1 MLRLP
6 ATIGGR
12 VIALLLLL
20 ATVAMAG
27 AGVTF
32 TYAQRQEAAL
42 AALDRADESRPL
54 IERLRAG
61 IYQVVMESRGLY
73 LAADRKQA
81 EGFARNLLRGL
92 DDIRASFAELRQ
104 AVPEAHRPALE
115 KAEAP
120 LQAFLTLRAELA
132 RVGVEQGREAADR
145 LGNNDAN
152 RAARTAFSNSLDRL
166 AEELATTLAAMK
178 AAQSAESNA
187 LANTLLAVTATAVL
201 LVLALAVWMVRRTI
215 ARPVHALTAAIGTM
229 AEGRL
234 DEARLPQNTTGEIGQ
249 IVAAMHQLREALRVA
264 QTAQEAVAATRT
276 SADRRQAAMDRHTQ
290 DFGQSISGVLAAL
303 AESAAGMQTL
313 AQDMAGIAAGS
324 QTHAERSAAEAIAAM
339 GDLGAVTAATEQLSA
354 SALGIA
360 DRASEAA
367 SATRAAVEHAD
378 RAGAQMQSL
387 LQAADRVGTV
397 VDLIT
402 SIAGR
407 TNLLAL
413 NATIEAARAGD
424 AGKGFAVVASEV
436 KQLATQTSNA
446 TAEIAGQVDAIRA
459 LVRDSAAAATAVLAS
474 IRHVEGVAGSIAGAV
489 EEQGS
494 ATAEI
499 ASRVTGVAEMASRIS
514 HVMEEIVSGAAAG
527 TQAGAEV
534 EAAAREVNSAAG
546 TLGGEVK
553 EFLAAM
559 HVTRGERRA
568 WERLPG
574 HNLPVT
580 VAAGTAAMRR
590 GAPPSRPARIADV
603 APGGTALRCDPTGLR
618 LGDDVSVSVTP
629 DLVLHGRIARLDA
642 DEIAIAFRQ
651 NPETLALAETLLAHV
666 AASPQA
672 RAA

>member
-6 ATIGGR
+6 VTIGGR

-27 AGVTF
+27 AGVTY
-32 TYAQRQEAAL
+32 TYAKRQEATL

-92 DDIRASFAELRQ
+92 DDIRTSFAALRQ

-145 LGNNDAN
+145 IGNNDAN

-166 AEELATTLAAMK
+166 ADELTGTLATMKAAQGAESRTLATTLL
-178 AAQSAESNA
+178 A
-187 LANTLLAVTATAVL
+187 LTATAVL

-215 ARPVHALTAAIGTM
+215 ARPVHALTAAIG
-229 AEGRL
+229 AIAKGDL
-234 DEARLPQNTTGEIGQ
+234 DGDRLPHDATGEIGQ
-249 IVAAMHQLREALRVA
+249 IVTAMHQLREALRA
-264 QTAQEAVAATRT
+264 AEAAHEAAAAARTAV
-276 SADRRQAAMDRHTQ
+276 DRRQAAMDRHTQ
-290 DFGQSISGVLAAL
+290 DFGQSISGVLATL
-303 AESAAGMQTL
+303 AESAAGMQAL
-313 AQDMAGIAAGS
+313 AQDMAGIATGS
-324 QTHAERSAAEAIAAM
+324 QAHAERSAAEANAAM
-339 GDLGAVTAATEQLSA
+339 GDLGAVTAATDQLSA
-354 SALGIA
+354 SAHGIA

-367 SATRAAVEHAD
+367 SATRTAVEHAD

-413 NATIEAARAGD
+413 NATIEAARAGE

-446 TAEIAGQVDAIRA
+446 TAEIAGQVDAIRT
-459 LVRDSAAAATAVLAS
+459 LVRDAAAAATAVLAA

-489 EEQGS
+489 EQQGS

-499 ASRVTGVAEMASRIS
+499 ASRVTGVAEMAGRIS
-514 HVMEEIVSGAAAG
+514 HVMQEIVTGAAAG
-527 TQAGAEV
+527 SRAGGEV
-534 EAAAREVNSAAG
+534 EAAAREVNGAAG
-546 TLGGEVK
+546 TLGGEV
-553 EFLAAM
+553 EQFLAAM
-559 HVTRGERRA
+559 HTARGERRT

-580 VAAGTAAMRR
+580 LAAGTAATRR
-590 GAPPSRPARIADV
+590 GAPAARPARVEDA
-603 APGGTALRCDPTGLR
+603 ALGGTALRCDPTGLR
-618 LGDDVSVSVTP
+618 LGDDVVVRVTP
-629 DLVLHGRIARLDA
+629 DLLLRGRVARVDPE
-642 DEIAIAFRQ
+642 EIGIAFRQ
-651 NPETLALAETLLAHV
+651 NAETLALAEAFLSHV
-666 AASPQA
+666 TASSQAQAA
-672 RAA
+672 